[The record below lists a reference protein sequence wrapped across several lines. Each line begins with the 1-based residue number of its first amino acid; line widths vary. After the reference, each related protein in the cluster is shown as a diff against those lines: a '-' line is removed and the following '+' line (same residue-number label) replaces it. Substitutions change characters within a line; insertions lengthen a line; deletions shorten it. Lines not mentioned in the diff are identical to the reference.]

1 MNEMTWLK
9 EISPIASSVYDV
21 YKDVNAY
28 GKSNPYIIDVKSDP
42 RGFTIGNTHQPLP
55 PINIAPLNSNNTI
68 NLFGAN
74 ARRFMAN
81 YGNPA
86 WITIEYLYKNYSYGE
101 FIANTMQNPF
111 EIGVMRLEVVNANQ
125 FLTQNYKMNV
135 TSVDP
140 TGKTKSQAI
149 PIWRKLNQ
157 FTADAIEIDLTEDK
171 IIIDGDT
178 QIGLNIVGYNSLRI
192 YFYPSLRAS
201 FKMLMSD
208 GYLAKKFD
216 VQRVPLIP
224 NRTVADA
231 PIEMKLTDRKY
242 IV

>member
-28 GKSNPYIIDVKSDP
+28 GKSNPYIIDVKSKPTRLSPKFDVS
-42 RGFTIGNTHQPLP
+42 PLP
-55 PINIAPLNSNNTI
+55 ISIAPLNSNNMI
-68 NLFGAN
+68 NIFGAN
-74 ARRFMAN
+74 ARRFMVN

-86 WITIEYLYKNYSYGE
+86 YVTIDYAYKNYSYGE

-111 EIGVMRLEVVNANQ
+111 EIGVMRLEVPRPSEFIN
-125 FLTQNYKMNV
+125 QNYKMTV
-135 TSVDP
+135 TRVDP

-157 FTADAIEIDLTEDK
+157 FTADAVEIDLTEDK

-178 QIGLNIVGYNSLRI
+178 QIGLNIRGISSLKI

-216 VQRVPLIP
+216 VQRLPLIP

-231 PIEMKLTDRKY
+231 PIEMKMTDNKY